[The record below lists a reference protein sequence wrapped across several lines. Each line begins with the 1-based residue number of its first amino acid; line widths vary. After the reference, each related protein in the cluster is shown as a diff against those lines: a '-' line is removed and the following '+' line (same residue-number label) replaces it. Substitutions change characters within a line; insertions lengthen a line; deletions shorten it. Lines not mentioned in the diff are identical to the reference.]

1 MATPAT
7 RPRLRVCETL
17 EEMAA
22 SARAAA
28 EAGTRGDD
36 AGTRSAVDHVRQL
49 RSNLAADLK
58 AITERSD
65 FSGSTDPITQRMRT
79 ALEAF
84 RAAEVF
90 ISAWTRRFNDVL
102 GADQILSLP
111 DGPATFVDATIPLV
125 WDWNLDLAVVHGTQ
139 ASAIVANLRSRGQR
153 RIVVL
158 APGKETAPALP
169 DDVSCIRTRDD
180 LIKPFET
187 MSAQPPRRAVGLFL
201 DSGNRSDE
209 LSKIIE
215 RIQTLV
221 GRLQIGRNTV
231 GHFASRWVRQGIE
244 NLPTIASYPNL
255 APLGERLRGKPV
267 IIISP
272 GPSLQK
278 NIELVGRLKGRAIL
292 LAAAQTCPAL
302 VKAGIVPDIVLV
314 IDPVDYVYYM
324 DGLPYSE
331 VEALVIGVS
340 CHRNFYAQPFRRIF
354 TFTANGPLDHW
365 LAHTFGDPVYS
376 FPGGSVAITALHIA
390 CLFRASPIAYVGQDL
405 SFSDQPYIESPHNGR
420 IQYSADGRL
429 ARIGDGE
436 PFPVAHLPGYH
447 GGTVPTSVA
456 YWHFHSAIEDIAAS
470 VNAQEDPPALFNCT
484 EGGAYIEGFQ
494 HIPLQEWAEKHLP
507 APDTPQAQLDM
518 EAIFDVDFDAT
529 PRRKRLFQ
537 AVKSMQRTVEDTGEL
552 ASSCLRLRRVTAKK
566 PEAIARL
573 GEKSRQLEDRLRGQS
588 FVSLLAQKELD
599 LLLHELESAR
609 DSTQVIERAQ
619 DLYALVEKVSA
630 DARHQIQRVLQQL
643 KR

>member
-1 MATPAT
+1 MAVT

-17 EEMAA
+17 EELAS

-28 EAGTRGDD
+28 DAGSRGDD
-36 AGTRSAVDHVRQL
+36 AGTRSAIDHVRQL

-65 FSGSTDPITQRMRT
+65 FSGSNDPITQRMRT
-79 ALEAF
+79 ALEVF
-84 RAAEVF
+84 RSTEGF
-90 ISAWTRRFNDVL
+90 IAAWTRRFNDVL
-102 GADQILSLP
+102 DVDQILALP
-111 DGPATFVDATIPLV
+111 DGPATFVDASIPLV
-125 WDWNLDLAVVHGTQ
+125 WDWNLNLVVVHGAH

-153 RIVVL
+153 RILVL
-158 APGKETAPALP
+158 APGKEPVPNLP
-169 DDVSCIRTRDD
+169 DDVPLIRARDD
-180 LIKPFET
+180 LIKPFENMT
-187 MSAQPPRRAVGLFL
+187 TQPPRRAVALYL
-201 DSGNRSDE
+201 DSGNRSEE
-209 LSKIIE
+209 LGKIIE

-221 GRLQIGRNTV
+221 GRLQIGKNTV

-244 NLPTIASYPNL
+244 NLPTIANHPNL
-255 APLGERLRGKPV
+255 APLGQRLRDKPV

-278 NIELVGRLKGRAIL
+278 NIELVGKLKGRAIL

-314 IDPVDYVYYM
+314 IDPVDYVEYM
-324 DGLPYSE
+324 EGLPYRE

-354 TFTANGPLDHW
+354 TFTANGPLDQW

-390 CLFRASPIAYVGQDL
+390 CLFRASPIAFVGQDL

-429 ARIGDGE
+429 ARIGEGE

-447 GGTVPTSVA
+447 GGSVPTSVA

-470 VNAQEDPPALFNCT
+470 VNSQDNPPALFNCT

-494 HIPLQEWAEKHLP
+494 HIPLQEWADQHLP
-507 APDTPQAQLDM
+507 PPDSLEANLDM

-537 AVKSMQRTVEDTGEL
+537 AVKSMQRTVEDTGEI
-552 ASSCLRLRRVTAKK
+552 AGSCLRLRRVAAKK
-566 PEAIARL
+566 PDAIARL

-599 LLLHELESAR
+599 LIMHELESAR
-609 DSTQVIERAQ
+609 DSTEIMERSQ
-619 DLYALVEKVSA
+619 DLYSLVEKVSL
-630 DARHQIQRVLQQL
+630 DARHQIQKVLQQL